1 MSYVENYIP
10 SNRFSFYHHLKK
22 HKERWKMVVAIDEAS
37 GLLPRCG
44 LSLMTAPAQENHQ
57 DFSLRNP
64 QCKQDLT
71 VDLEC

>member
-1 MSYVENYIP
+1 
-10 SNRFSFYHHLKK
+10 
-22 HKERWKMVVAIDEAS
+22 MVVALDVSS

-44 LSLMTAPAQENHQ
+44 LSLMTVPAQERHQ
-57 DFSLRNP
+57 DFFLRNP